1 MPPFDQQETAKRAGR
16 RSAPGLSRRLNARV
30 KPLEAILEGARSNAL
45 HRSLGVFQLTL
56 LGVGGVIGSG
66 IFVLIAEAAQKAGP
80 GMILSFVL
88 AGVVCAVAALCYSE
102 LAAMVPVAGSA
113 YTYTYAVM
121 GELLAWLVGW
131 ALVLEYGV
139 SASAVAVG
147 WSGYFAGQLHGW
159 FGIDLPPALLNGPF
173 QGGIVNVPAT
183 IISMAVTGLLM
194 VGVTESVRLN
204 SLLVGLKLAALVVF
218 CLFALPALR
227 RGNFVP
233 LLPLGWASGDGAGVI
248 GAAASIFF
256 AYVGFD
262 AVSIAAEETRNP
274 HRALPLALIGSLAI
288 CTVFYLLVAAGAIGA
303 PLGSQP
309 VMSAAGA
316 WLAPGSSELAARC
329 TALIAGGKGEPLAC
343 SHEALAHVLRTL
355 GHLRIGNLIGLAAF
369 LALPSVILVMIYGQT
384 RMFFVMARDGLLP
397 APLAA
402 VHRKWKTPHVITA
415 VTGVAVTIG
424 AAFLPVGKLADIS
437 NAGTLFAF
445 AAVAIAVMSLRRT
458 DPDRARPFRTPAVW
472 VVAPLTILG
481 CVMLYCRLPFNA
493 RMTLPIWG
501 GIGLLL
507 YFSYGYRNSHVGRGI
522 AARNRD

>member
-1 MPPFDQQETAKRAGR
+1 MSAVKEVSQEIANRAPR
-16 RSAPGLSRRLNARV
+16 QAPGLSRLLHARV
-30 KPLEAILEGARSNAL
+30 KPLEAILEEARRNAL

-80 GMILSFVL
+80 GMILSFIL
-88 AGVVCAVAALCYSE
+88 AGVVSAVAALCYSE

-139 SASAVAVG
+139 AASAVAVG

-159 FGIDLPPALLNGPF
+159 FGIDLPAALMSGPF
-173 QGGIVNVPAT
+173 QGGVVNVPAT
-183 IISMAVTGLLM
+183 LISLAITGLLM
-194 VGVTESVRLN
+194 IGTTESARVN
-204 SLLVGLKLAALVVF
+204 SLLVGLKLAALTVF

-227 RGNFVP
+227 RENFFP
-233 LLPLGWASGDGAGVI
+233 LLPLGWASGDGGGVV

-262 AVSIAAEETRNP
+262 AVSIAAEETRDP
-274 HRALPLALIGSLAI
+274 HRTLPLALIGSLGI
-288 CTVFYLLVAAGAIGA
+288 CTVFYLLVASGSIGA

-309 VMSAAGA
+309 VMSAAGE

-329 TALIAGGKGEPLAC
+329 ADLIAAGKSEPLAC
-343 SHEALAHVLRTL
+343 SQEALAHVLRTL
-355 GHLRIGNLIGLAAF
+355 GYLRIGNLIGLAAF

-402 VHRKWKTPHVITA
+402 IHPKWKTPHVITA
-415 VTGVAVTIG
+415 VTGIAVTVG

-458 DPDRARPFRTPAVW
+458 DPGRVRPFRTPAVW
-472 VVAPLTILG
+472 VVAPLTIIG

-493 RMTLPIWG
+493 RMVLPIWG

-507 YFSYGYRNSHVGRGI
+507 YFCYGYRNSHVGRQLS
-522 AARNRD
+522 

>member
-1 MPPFDQQETAKRAGR
+1 
-16 RSAPGLSRRLNARV
+16 V
-30 KPLEAILEGARSNAL
+30 KPLEAILEGARLNSL
-45 HRSLGVFQLTL
+45 HRSLGVFQLTM
-56 LGVGGVIGSG
+56 LGVGGIIGSG

-80 GMILSFVL
+80 GMILSFIV

-113 YTYTYAVM
+113 YTNTYAVM

-139 SASAVAVG
+139 AASAVAVG

-159 FGIDLPPALLNGPF
+159 FGIDLPPAFTSGPF
-173 QGGIVNVPAT
+173 QGGLVNVPAAV
-183 IISMAVTGLLM
+183 ISLAVTGLLM
-194 VGVTESVRLN
+194 IGTTESARVN
-204 SLLVGLKLAALVVF
+204 SLLVGLKLVALAVF
-218 CLFALPALR
+218 CIFALPAVR
-227 RGNFVP
+227 RENFAP
-233 LLPLGWASGDGAGVI
+233 LLPLGWASGDGAGVV

-262 AVSIAAEETRNP
+262 AVSIAAEETRDP
-274 HRALPLALIGSLAI
+274 KRALPLALIGSLAI
-288 CTVFYLLVAAGAIGA
+288 CTVFYLLVAVGSIGA

-309 VMSAAGA
+309 VMSAAGE

-329 TALIAGGKGEPLAC
+329 AALVATGKSEPLAC
-343 SHEALAHVLRTL
+343 SEEALAHVLRTL
-355 GHLRIGNLIGLAAF
+355 GYLRIGNLIGLAAF

-402 VHRKWKTPHVITA
+402 VHPKWKTPHVITA
-415 VTGVAVTIG
+415 VTGVGVTVG

-445 AAVAIAVMSLRRT
+445 VAVAIAVLSLRRT
-458 DPDRARPFRTPAVW
+458 DPQRVRPFRTPAVW
-472 VVAPLTILG
+472 VVAPLTIIG
-481 CVMLYCRLPFNA
+481 CVVLYCRLPYNA
-493 RMTLPIWG
+493 RMVLPVWG

-507 YFSYGYRNSHVGRGI
+507 YLCYGYRNSHVGRELV
-522 AARNRD
+522 ARDAP

>member
-1 MPPFDQQETAKRAGR
+1 MSAPSSLREIAKGASPAAGR
-16 RSAPGLSRRLNARV
+16 GLARLLNARV
-30 KPLEAILEGARSNAL
+30 KPLEAVLEGARRNGL
-45 HRSLGVFQLTL
+45 HRSFGVFQLTL
-56 LGVGGVIGSG
+56 LGVGGIIGSG
-66 IFVLIAEAAQKAGP
+66 IFVLISEAAQKAGP
-80 GMILSFVL
+80 GMILSFIV
-88 AGVVCAVAALCYSE
+88 AGGVCAVAALCYSE

-147 WSGYFAGQLHGW
+147 WSGYFAGQLQGW
-159 FGIDLPPALLNGPF
+159 FGIELPAAWMNGPF
-173 QGGIVNVPAT
+173 QGGIMNVPAALV
-183 IISMAVTGLLM
+183 SLAVSGLLLI
-194 VGVTESVRLN
+194 GTRESARVN
-204 SLLVGLKLAALVVF
+204 SLLVGLKLVALAVF
-218 CLFALPALR
+218 CIFALPALR
-227 RGNFVP
+227 RQNFVP
-233 LLPLGWASGDGAGVI
+233 LLPLGWASGDGAGVV

-262 AVSIAAEETRNP
+262 AVSIAAEESRDPART
-274 HRALPLALIGSLAI
+274 LPLALIGSLVI
-288 CTVFYLLVAAGAIGA
+288 CTVFYLLVAVGAIGA

-309 VMSAAGA
+309 VMSAAGE
-316 WLAPGSSELAARC
+316 WLAPGSSRLAARC
-329 TALIAGGKGEPLAC
+329 AALVASGKIEPLAC
-343 SHEALAHVLRTL
+343 SEEALAHVLRTL
-355 GHLRIGNLIGLAAF
+355 GYLRVGNLIGLAAF

-415 VTGVAVTIG
+415 VTGIGVTVG

-458 DPDRARPFRTPAVW
+458 DPQRVRPFRTPAVW
-472 VVAPLTILG
+472 VVAPLTIIG
-481 CVMLYCRLPFNA
+481 CVVLYWRLPYNA
-493 RMTLPIWG
+493 RMVLPVWG
-501 GIGLLL
+501 GIGLLV
-507 YFSYGYRNSHVGRGI
+507 YFCYGYRNSHVGRGVC
-522 AARNRD
+522 DP